1 MRDRTRRVL
10 RFVLPF
16 VLAVLVTAC
25 GVRPTGVIG
34 AGDPAV
40 AQQAVPQT
48 TVYLARNGRLVPV
61 RRVAF
66 PGAPQA
72 ALYDL
77 WSRGATSTEVA
88 AGMSNPLE
96 NITLL
101 DIRVSRGSLVVDYY
115 RDAMLPRLARAQ
127 IVCSGTAQPDIRHV
141 ELVGWEYEGAGKGQ
155 PWTTSS
161 HPPPDWV
168 SVADDERQC
177 SRYKDLMGS

>member
-1 MRDRTRRVL
+1 MRRV
-10 RFVLPF
+10 RPFVVPF
-16 VLAVLVTAC
+16 VLAALLTAC

-34 AGDPAV
+34 AGDPVV

-88 AGMSNPLE
+88 GGISNPLE
-96 NITLL
+96 NVTLL
-101 DIRVSRGSLVVDYY
+101 DIKVSQGTLVVDYY
-115 RDAMLPRLARAQ
+115 RDVVLPRLVRAQ
-127 IVCSGTAQPDIRHV
+127 IVCSGIAQPDIRHV
-141 ELVGWEYEGAGKGQ
+141 ELVGWAYEGAGKGQ
-155 PWTTSS
+155 PWSDFQ
-161 HPPPDWV
+161 HPPPGWV
-168 SVADDERQC
+168 SLADDERQC